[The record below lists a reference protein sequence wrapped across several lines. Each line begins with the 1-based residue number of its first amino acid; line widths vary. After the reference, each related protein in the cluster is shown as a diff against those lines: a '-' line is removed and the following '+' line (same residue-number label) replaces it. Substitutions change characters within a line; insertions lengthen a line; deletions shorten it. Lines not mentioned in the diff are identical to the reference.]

1 MKKLTKNQKIIISV
15 AVVGVVGTA
24 IWLGWKIIKNKGK
37 TPEQIAEEK
46 EQKKLAKE
54 KKKADKKAVKEGT
67 STGTN
72 TSTSTNTNTNTNTN
86 TSTTNTSSSTPS
98 TSTGSSNPFGAL
110 PNGASSC
117 ERTVQNHDRSWNY
130 VKCSGTW
137 YTQRKGSSGW
147 KSLAGN
153 TVAINRLEAYS
164 GS

>member
-24 IWLGWKIIKNKGK
+24 IWLGWKIIKNRGK
-37 TPEQIAEEK
+37 SPEQIAEEK

-54 KKKADKKAVKEGT
+54 QKKANKKAIKDGT
-67 STGTN
+67 STNATAN
-72 TSTSTNTNTNTNTN
+72 TSTNTNTNTN

-110 PNGASSC
+110 PNGATSC

-153 TVAINRLEAYS
+153 TVAINRLESYS